1 MDGILRCVGLRTS
14 TNFNCHKK
22 KKKVLILMF
31 KELVANL
38 VGLNFNIRKLGQ
50 HSGEE
55 KTLTWFPLMTAI
67 MKL

>member
-1 MDGILRCVGLRTS
+1 
-14 TNFNCHKK
+14 
-22 KKKVLILMF
+22 MF

>member
-1 MDGILRCVGLRTS
+1 
-14 TNFNCHKK
+14 
-22 KKKVLILMF
+22 MF
-31 KELVANL
+31 KKLVANL

-55 KTLTWFPLMTAI
+55 KTLMWFPLMTAI